1 MIPSQLDATSRKRAS
16 HKFELGGCA
25 ASMGTTFNDSC
36 CCLDVGGF
44 LCSWSSN
51 LLSWIA
57 SVKHKRVLY
66 QLDHDECLMQMAP
79 L

>member
-36 CCLDVGGF
+36 CCLDVGGS
-44 LCSWSSN
+44 LVRGHRIYC
-51 LLSWIA
+51 
-57 SVKHKRVLY
+57 HG
-66 QLDHDECLMQMAP
+66 
-79 L
+79 